1 MRSSPESKEDEITR
15 SKTKTDPLWK
25 IGRDVR
31 SLGSIGLVFCSMD
44 LLCNFGLWSLIRKS
58 ESERSEKTL
67 SYFQFALE
75 SEFEREK
82 RLFVLLWREKPTLNP
97 GRATRSQFQMRS
109 WPKTLWMR
117 RQKTHLKVT
126 AVLLISR
133 FPPQWC
139 GGKGNETGRRKKVK
153 VIGNRIRFL
162 SVELPISF
170 ISIHFWA
177 PYVWKNIMYRVKRHK
192 S

>member
-1 MRSSPESKEDEITR
+1 MFRVLEAANEGYWFSLSLSLEAWSWRGKDAEKRWGKMRSSPESKEDEITR
-15 SKTKTDPLWK
+15 SQTKTDPLWK

-44 LLCNFGLWSLIRKS
+44 ILCNFGLWSLIRKS

-109 WPKTLWMR
+109 WPTRSDK
-117 RQKTHLKVT
+117 
-126 AVLLISR
+126 LIL
-133 FPPQWC
+133 QW
-139 GGKGNETGRRKKVK
+139 RL
-153 VIGNRIRFL
+153 F
-162 SVELPISF
+162 
-170 ISIHFWA
+170 
-177 PYVWKNIMYRVKRHK
+177 
-192 S
+192 